1 MGTSELLRYLEKLE
15 IGLSSFSYEELNTH
29 DAGELK
35 KSFDEFK
42 NGLEDKV
49 FGIPPM
55 HELDVVFEEVG
66 IRGSLKSDS
75 SLPDSLS
82 EINSIAS
89 LLAQLEEMTLNKTQQ
104 NLLGKLKH
112 HVQVLGKLNGFQ
124 NLFNDSNNLEASLEV
139 QRKSKVDLGPLWE
152 ECMFQ
157 MDLLEELV
165 RLYKQNVLEFVGKI
179 RLNLQSK
186 NFREIGFSCQKVGSS
201 LRMLRTLSLLEITEQ
216 MSLVCKTDND
226 LKHVKFLY
234 GQFLVEFPKVEELLD
249 IELEMLRQRNKE

>member
-15 IGLSSFSYEELNTH
+15 IGLSSFSYEELNTRE
-29 DAGELK
+29 AGELK

-49 FGIPPM
+49 FGVPPT

-66 IRGSLKSDS
+66 IQLPIDNETKPTDTLSELKSIS
-75 SLPDSLS
+75 
-82 EINSIAS
+82 S
-89 LLAQLEEMTLNKTQQ
+89 LLAQLEEMTLNQTQQ
-104 NLLGKLKH
+104 NVLSKLKH
-112 HVQVLGKLNGFQ
+112 HVQTLGQLNG
-124 NLFNDSNNLEASLEV
+124 LEDLLKDSGHLEESLKV
-139 QRKSKVDLGPLWE
+139 QRKSKVDLAPLWE
-152 ECMFQ
+152 ECMHQ

-165 RLYKQNVLEFVGKI
+165 RLYKQNLMEFVGRI

-186 NFREIGFSCQKVGSS
+186 NFREIDFSCQKVSSS

-226 LKHVKFLY
+226 IKHIKFLY

-249 IELEMLRQRNKE
+249 IELEMLQRRNVE